1 MFDYRYNGLP
11 NMLTAQMPFMSQN
24 MLAPMPEQTQPID
37 PMATGS
43 VPPVQQPI
51 QAPQGD
57 MNYFPPAPDANRA
70 PITQQDYQASLSHL
84 QPQGVPSPA
93 PAQSGRSGGF
103 DMGTAAAFLQGLGR
117 GNGVLSAIGG
127 GLGAV
132 EERKQGNQTV
142 NLLMAR
148 GVPEAEAQIVARNPQ
163 AAIQV
168 LQNLQK
174 GADPKTALEL
184 QKLGYETE
192 KARRDA
198 TAPIKPNLINA
209 GDGNIYNADSQ
220 SWMTAPNGSMKKPS
234 AVQEYEYAKGQGFP
248 GTFQDW
254 EASKKGGMSLQVDPE
269 TGAISFQQG
278 GNIKPMTEGQSK
290 DTTYATRAAGALP
303 ILDQYGSALTSIAEQ
318 VGGSVP
324 VVGNYA
330 KTPEYQQAENA
341 GLEFLQAILRKDTG
355 AAITKEETQEYG
367 RVYLPQP
374 GDSAELLAQKQI
386 ARSRALNALEA
397 GMTPQ
402 SMLAKER
409 ALKKTDSSGNAN
421 QMKAGHVEDGYRFK
435 GGDPANPQNWEKAN

>member
-1 MFDYRYNGLP
+1 MAGFDLRFLGIP
-11 NMLTAQMPFMSQN
+11 AIQNMLTAQGP
-24 MLAPMPEQTQPID
+24 AVPENYLTNPQAAIQPGID
-37 PMATGS
+37 PTATAS
-43 VPPVQQPI
+43 IPQPQAPI
-51 QAPQGD
+51 QVPQGD
-57 MNYFPPAPDANRA
+57 LSYFPPVPDANRA
-70 PITQQDYQASLSHL
+70 PVTDRPFAMPQSAPQQ
-84 QPQGVPSPA
+84 
-93 PAQSGRSGGF
+93 PAQGNSGSSGGN
-103 DMGTAAAFLQGLGR
+103 GLQTIAAFLQGLGS

-132 EERKQGNQTV
+132 QQQKQENQTV
-142 NLLMAR
+142 KYLAAR
-148 GVPEAEAQIVARNPQ
+148 GIPQGEAEILAQSPQ
-163 AAIQV
+163 ATFQV
-168 LQNLQK
+168 LQNLRK
-174 GADPKTALEL
+174 GVDPKTALEI

-192 KARRDA
+192 KARREA
-198 TAPIKPNLINA
+198 TAPVKPNLINA

-220 SWMTAPNGSMKKPS
+220 SWMTAPNSGMKKPS

-269 TGAISFQQG
+269 TGAVTFQQG

-303 ILDQYGSALTSIAEQ
+303 VLDQYGDALTSLPQQ

-324 VVGNYA
+324 VVGNYT

-341 GLEFLQAILRKDTG
+341 GTEFLQAILRKDTG

-374 GDSAELLAQKQI
+374 GDSPQVLEQKKT
-386 ARSRALNALEA
+386 ARTRALNALEA

-402 SMLAKER
+402 ALLAKER
-409 ALKKTDSSGNAN
+409 ALKKGGEASQTGM
-421 QMKAGHVEDGYRFK
+421 QVGHIEDGYRFK
-435 GGDPANPQNWEKAN
+435 GGDPGDPQSWEKVN